1 MVSSLHT
8 YTTHTIH
15 IPHTLTPSHTHILTP
30 SHTHILPH
38 SHPHAVSFYTS
49 HDTGF
54 EAFFTDTLVLVVATV
69 TKKDFI
75 TVALKELSLTPNKWV
90 CQTGKSL

>member
-15 IPHTLTPSHTHILTP
+15 IPHTLTP

-54 EAFFTDTLVLVVATV
+54 EAFFTDKLVLVVATV

-75 TVALKELSLTPNKWV
+75 TVAVKELPLTPNKWV